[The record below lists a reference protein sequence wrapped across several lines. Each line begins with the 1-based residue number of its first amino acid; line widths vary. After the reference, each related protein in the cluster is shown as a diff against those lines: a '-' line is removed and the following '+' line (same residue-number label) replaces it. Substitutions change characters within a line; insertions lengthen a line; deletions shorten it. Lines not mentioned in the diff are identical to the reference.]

1 MGVDGVDVFNL
12 LGALLSGMLLAW
24 GLGPSWDVIKVDME
38 EGAGGSEGAQ
48 GIVQD
53 SIRWRDQ
60 IGYGFAFYGLLWAGL
75 HTAPVPLALPH
86 LSEYWTSVFA

>member
-60 IGYGFAFYGLLWAGL
+60 IGYGLAFNGLMRAGKDA
-75 HTAPVPLALPH
+75 HPISDV
-86 LSEYWTSVFA
+86 VV